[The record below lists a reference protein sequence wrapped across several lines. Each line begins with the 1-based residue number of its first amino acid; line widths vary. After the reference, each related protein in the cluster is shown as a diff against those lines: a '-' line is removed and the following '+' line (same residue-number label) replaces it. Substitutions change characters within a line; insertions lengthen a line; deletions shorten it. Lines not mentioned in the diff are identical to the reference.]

1 MKFVSNKPNK
11 QLRQNEG
18 NSKLF
23 FFIPKIQ
30 FYWNKTLAK
39 QKVIFTT
46 TIPFPHQEELP
57 NNNRHRVSSPKRK
70 KKKKKK
76 GNITGRTSRL
86 FRPYTSITEKY
97 GCYLTAFQSELHTLL
112 TLFRRGGRDGR
123 RRSIDSI
130 KSFPPAGHVRPS
142 RLFWTFQHLR
152 QGFQKLAPGPREFER
167 FQVTTASS
175 GRRGEG
181 EVDAESGVHAAGCC
195 LYGWESSRRHVQIG
209 LSNAALSNHIR
220 RITPVCFW
228 IWRTRRAWH
237 ESAELPRKD
246 LEQVEF
252 LRVLNRSWKD
262 DTIHTLWKEERA

>member
-11 QLRQNEG
+11 QLRQDKG

-70 KKKKKK
+70 KKKKEKREHHGSNVTIIPPVHVHYRK
-76 GNITGRTSRL
+76 VRL
-86 FRPYTSITEKY
+86 LSHGFSIRASY
-97 GCYLTAFQSELHTLL
+97 PFDPLPA
-112 TLFRRGGRDGR
+112 GGRDGR

-237 ESAELPRKD
+237 GSVELPRKD